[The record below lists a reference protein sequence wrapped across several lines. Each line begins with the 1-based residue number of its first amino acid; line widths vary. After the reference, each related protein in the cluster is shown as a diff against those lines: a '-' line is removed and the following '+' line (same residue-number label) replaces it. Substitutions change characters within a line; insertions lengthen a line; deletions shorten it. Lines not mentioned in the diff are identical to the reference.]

1 MQAEEKRQFIEKVYG
16 RFWKELYVVAYRR
29 LQSEQDVEDILQ
41 DIFLS
46 LLTGD
51 VILDNDESVR
61 AFLHRRLKSR
71 IINFFRKQLLTEL
84 YEEQELTASGLSDTD
99 SETRLMSQE
108 LEAVV
113 QEEIDRMPEKM
124 KQIFL
129 LSRNE
134 FLTSEE
140 IATRLNLSNQTV
152 RNQISSAIKR
162 IRVTVKI
169 YNQVELS
176 ATSLNIL
183 ITISLL
189 MLSNYK

>member
-1 MQAEEKRQFIEKVYG
+1 MQAEEKRQFIEKIYG

-61 AFLHRRLKSR
+61 AFLHLRLKSR
-71 IINFFRKQLLTEL
+71 IINFFRRQLLTEF
-84 YEEQELTASGLSDTD
+84 YEEQELTASELSDTD

-108 LEAVV
+108 LEAIV

-162 IRVTVKI
+162 IRVTVKV
-169 YNQVELS
+169 YSQAELS
-176 ATSLNIL
+176 TTSLNIL

-189 MLSNYK
+189 LLNNYK